1 MPTQNALPPIV
12 RDISRYNDLLTI
24 NNELYRLVVTDD
36 PDPLLVH
43 ALMVDFIQGMDD
55 LATQRLHVL
64 VGKAA
69 AMMDVTILDLFKRP
83 AIAEVISEL
92 YFQHFQAP
100 IRLVFSI
107 AAGPEGQLLTDA
119 YSDELRDALVARGVE
134 NLIAYDA
141 FTTDTDQH
149 LMDSLI
155 IHILR
160 LSEQTQ
166 PAVDLCDA
174 IVGRRNDKKA
184 GIDVIFSAVY
194 QTIAIKDEKYKP
206 DATRPLLAWMQGR
219 QADLVNQMVNT
230 KQGIW
235 MAMELTDFFQ
245 SNGLQ
250 DLADRW
256 YLRSSYL
263 DFQRLYAIHQRCGL
277 KPDQDYLQQFIAA
290 DCSPSIKLLG
300 DLLKYSL
307 AVENLIPDAGKLT
320 FKPTWVTKSLVDA
333 FSTFR
338 EMGIAPRSPKEC
350 EPLISILGE
359 HLKSEE
365 TMTPLMAKD
374 IQPYIAISNSFQT
387 KMFGMDLGL

>member
-1 MPTQNALPPIV
+1 M
-12 RDISRYNDLLTI
+12 LTI
-24 NNELYRLVVTDD
+24 NKELYRLAVLDE
-36 PDPLLVH
+36 PDPIMVH
-43 ALMVDFIQGMDD
+43 ALISDFIQGMDD
-55 LATQRLHVL
+55 LASQRLHVL

-69 AMMDVTILDLFKRP
+69 TMMDTTILDLFKRP

-141 FTTDTDQH
+141 FSTDADQH

-155 IHILR
+155 IYILR
-160 LSEQTQ
+160 LSDNPQ
-166 PAVDLCDA
+166 PALDLCDV
-174 IVGRRNDKKA
+174 ILERRNDKKA
-184 GIDVIFSAVY
+184 GIDVIFTALFQAISA
-194 QTIAIKDEKYKP
+194 KDVKYKF
-206 DATRPLLAWMQGR
+206 DSARPLLQWMQGK
-219 QADLVNQMVNT
+219 QADLVKQMVNARP
-230 KQGIW
+230 GIW
-235 MAMELTDFFQ
+235 MANELTDIFQ
-245 SNGLQ
+245 SNELQ

-277 KPDQDYLQQFIAA
+277 KPDQDYLQQFIAH
-290 DCSPSIKLLG
+290 DCRPSQKQLG

-307 AVENLIPDAGKLT
+307 AVENFIPDASKLT

-333 FSTFR
+333 FNTFR
-338 EMGIAPRSPKEC
+338 EMGIEPRSPKEC
-350 EPLISILGE
+350 EPLISLLAG

-365 TMTPLMAKD
+365 TMTPLMAKE